1 MEFRTLHYFLTVAH
15 ERNITR
21 AAEKLHMAQPPL
33 TRQIKQLEAE
43 LGVTL
48 FHRGGRQLRLTEEG
62 RFLQQQGAEIVQL
75 LEKTQQQLRQMG
87 PEEHGTLSLCTTEA
101 TGATLLSRLIGA
113 FHETSPHIRFQIF
126 SGSGT
131 ENRDRLE
138 KNLVDM
144 GIFRAP
150 VNLEPYD
157 QIFLHREPWGILCSP
172 RSPLAQRDP
181 AHTQLAWL
189 GETPLML
196 PMRQALQ
203 EDIDQWLGQAL
214 PQRKVFCLYS
224 SIFSILGLAQQGLGV
239 ILAPRSVQALVDP
252 AKLVFRT
259 LVGPVHPSHI
269 YLVKRRFQLMTPAAA
284 RFWAFAQ
291 QYVAQGGLAEEG
303 GK

>member
-62 RFLQQQGAEIVQL
+62 RFLQQQGAEVLQL
-75 LEKTQQQLRQMG
+75 LEKTTQQLKQMG

-101 TGATLLSRLIGA
+101 TGATLLSRLIAA
-113 FHETSPHIRFQIF
+113 FHETSPHIRFEIL

-144 GIFRAP
+144 GIFREP

-157 QIFLHREPWGILCSP
+157 QLFLRREPWGILCSP
-172 RSPLAQRDP
+172 ASPLAAQDQEDV
-181 AHTQLAWL
+181 ALAQLWDI
-189 GETPLML
+189 PLML

-203 EDIDQWLGQAL
+203 EDIDHWLGQAL

-239 ILAPRSVQALVDP
+239 ILAPQSVQALIDP
-252 AKLVFRT
+252 KKLVFRT
-259 LVGPVHPSHI
+259 LVQPSHFSQI

-284 RFWAFAQ
+284 RFWEFAQ
-291 QYVAQGGLAEEG
+291 EFVARDAWEREAT
-303 GK
+303 

>member
-1 MEFRTLHYFLTVAH
+1 MAFRTLHYFLTVAH

-21 AAEKLHMAQPPL
+21 AAEKLHRAQPPL
-33 TRQIKQLEAE
+33 TRQIKQLEGE

-62 RFLQQQGAEIVQL
+62 RFLQQQGAEILQL
-75 LEKTQQQLRQMG
+75 LEKTTQQLKQMG

-101 TGATLLSRLIGA
+101 TGATLLSRLIAA
-113 FHETSPHIRFQIF
+113 FHETSPHIRFEIL

-144 GIFRAP
+144 GIFREP

-157 QIFLHREPWGILCSP
+157 QLFLRREPWGILCSP
-172 RSPLAQRDP
+172 ASPLAAQDQEDV
-181 AHTQLAWL
+181 ALAQLWDI
-189 GETPLML
+189 PLML

-203 EDIDQWLGQAL
+203 EDIDHWLGQAL

-239 ILAPRSVQALVDP
+239 ILAPQSVQALIDP
-252 AKLVFRT
+252 KKLVFRT
-259 LVGPVHPSHI
+259 LVQPSHFSQI

-284 RFWAFAQ
+284 RFWEFAQ
-291 QYVAQGGLAEEG
+291 EFVARDAWEREAT
-303 GK
+303 

>member
-62 RFLQQQGAEIVQL
+62 RFLQQQGAEILQL
-75 LEKTQQQLRQMG
+75 LEKTTQQLKQMG

-101 TGATLLSRLIGA
+101 TGATLLSRLIAA
-113 FHETSPHIRFQIF
+113 FHETSPHIRFEIL

-144 GIFRAP
+144 GIFREP

-157 QIFLHREPWGILCSP
+157 QLFLRREPWGILCSP
-172 RSPLAQRDP
+172 ASPLAAQDQEDV
-181 AHTQLAWL
+181 ALAQLWDI
-189 GETPLML
+189 PLML

-203 EDIDQWLGQAL
+203 EDIDHWLGQAL

-239 ILAPRSVQALVDP
+239 ILAPQSVQALIDP
-252 AKLVFRT
+252 KKLVFRT
-259 LVGPVHPSHI
+259 LVQPSHFSQI

-284 RFWAFAQ
+284 RFWEFAQ
-291 QYVAQGGLAEEG
+291 EFVARDAWEREAT
-303 GK
+303 

>member
-33 TRQIKQLEAE
+33 TRQIKQLEGE

-62 RFLQQQGAEIVQL
+62 RFLQQQGAEILQL
-75 LEKTQQQLRQMG
+75 LEKTTQQLKQMG

-101 TGATLLSRLIGA
+101 TGATLLSRLIAA
-113 FHETSPHIRFQIF
+113 FHETSPHIRFEIL

-144 GIFRAP
+144 GIFREP

-157 QIFLHREPWGILCSP
+157 QLFLRREPWGILCSP
-172 RSPLAQRDP
+172 ASPLAAQDQEDV
-181 AHTQLAWL
+181 ALAQLWDI
-189 GETPLML
+189 PLML

-203 EDIDQWLGQAL
+203 EDIDHWLGQSL

-239 ILAPRSVQALVDP
+239 ILAPQSVQALIDP
-252 AKLVFRT
+252 KKLVFRT
-259 LVGPVHPSHI
+259 LVQPSHFSQI

-284 RFWAFAQ
+284 RFWEFAQ
-291 QYVAQGGLAEEG
+291 EFVARDTWEREAT
-303 GK
+303 

>member
-33 TRQIKQLEAE
+33 TRQIKQLEGE
-43 LGVTL
+43 PGVTL

-62 RFLQQQGAEIVQL
+62 RFLQQQGAEILQL
-75 LEKTQQQLRQMG
+75 LEKTTQQLKQMG

-101 TGATLLSRLIGA
+101 TGATLLSRLIAA
-113 FHETSPHIRFQIF
+113 FHETSPHIRFEIL

-144 GIFRAP
+144 GIFREP

-157 QIFLHREPWGILCSP
+157 QLFLRREPWGILCSP
-172 RSPLAQRDP
+172 ASPLAAQDQEDVALAQLRDI
-181 AHTQLAWL
+181 
-189 GETPLML
+189 PLML

-203 EDIDQWLGQAL
+203 EDIDHWLGQSL

-239 ILAPRSVQALVDP
+239 ILAPQSVQALIDP
-252 AKLVFRT
+252 KKLVFRT
-259 LVGPVHPSHI
+259 LVQPSHFSQI

-284 RFWAFAQ
+284 RFWEFAQ
-291 QYVAQGGLAEEG
+291 EFVARDTWEREAT
-303 GK
+303 

>member
-33 TRQIKQLEAE
+33 TRQIKQLEGE

-62 RFLQQQGAEIVQL
+62 RFLQQQGAEILQL
-75 LEKTQQQLRQMG
+75 LEKTTQQLKQMG

-101 TGATLLSRLIGA
+101 TGATLLSRLIAA
-113 FHETSPHIRFQIF
+113 FHETSPHIRFEIL

-144 GIFRAP
+144 GIFREP
-150 VNLEPYD
+150 VTLEPYD
-157 QIFLHREPWGILCSP
+157 QLFLRREPWGILCSP
-172 RSPLAQRDP
+172 ASPLAARDQEDV
-181 AHTQLAWL
+181 ALAQLWDI
-189 GETPLML
+189 PLML

-203 EDIDQWLGQAL
+203 EDIDHWLGQAL

-239 ILAPRSVQALVDP
+239 ILAPQSVQALIDP
-252 AKLVFRT
+252 KKLVFRT
-259 LVGPVHPSHI
+259 LVQPSHFSQI

-284 RFWAFAQ
+284 RFWEFAQ
-291 QYVAQGGLAEEG
+291 EFVARDAWEREAT
-303 GK
+303 